1 MDKYIYFLIK
11 IFDEDKHAEMFL
23 DGFLHSKKLSYFR
36 KLYDE
41 ALGNRGDKHEGVI
54 SWYKAEELIIEIN
67 GVTLKDVVGNVSMN
81 MNYHDNV
88 NIFCLYASYQTENFE
103 LTQENLP
110 KLIEELKISESCLGL
125 GRKAVIVTNVEEFI
139 NRVFN
144 KAEQQQLNFKA
155 GLIEYYDPEI
165 FSGKFKDDD
174 AIFKK
179 RIEFSH
185 QKEYRFAF
193 YPNNISDDAMNLDIG
208 NIRDIAFKME
218 AREINNEIKISKITR

>member
-11 IFDEDKHAEMFL
+11 IFDEDKYAEMFL
-23 DGFLHSKKLSYFR
+23 DGVLHSKKLSYFR
-36 KLYDE
+36 KIYDK
-41 ALGNRGDKHEGVI
+41 AVGNRGDRHEGVI

-67 GVTLKDVVGNVSMN
+67 GVTLKNVVGNVSMN

-110 KLIEELKISESCLGL
+110 KLIEQLKISESCFGL

-144 KAEQQQLNFKA
+144 KADQQQLNFKA
-155 GLIEYYDPEI
+155 GLIEYYDPKI
-165 FSGKFKDDD
+165 FSGKFTDND

-193 YPNNISDDAMNLDIG
+193 YPNKISDDAINLDIG
-208 NIRDIAFKME
+208 DIRDIAFKME
-218 AREINNEIKISKITR
+218 ANEINNEIKISKITQ

>member
-11 IFDEDKHAEMFL
+11 IFDEDEHAEMFL
-23 DGFLHSKKLSYFR
+23 DGILHSKKISYFR

-41 ALGNRGDKHEGVI
+41 AEGNRGDRHEGVI
-54 SWYKAEELIIEIN
+54 SWYKAEELKIEIN
-67 GVTLKDVVGNVSMN
+67 GVTLKDVVGNVSIKMN
-81 MNYHDNV
+81 SHDNV

-103 LTQENLP
+103 LTQENIP
-110 KLIEELKISESCLGL
+110 KLIEQLKISESCLGL
-125 GRKAVIVTNVEEFI
+125 GRKAVIVTNVQEFM
-139 NRVFN
+139 NRVLN
-144 KAEQQQLNFKA
+144 KADQQQLDLRA
-155 GLIEYYDPEI
+155 GLIEYYDPKI
-165 FSGKFKDDD
+165 FSGKFTDDD

-193 YPNNISDDAMNLDIG
+193 YPNNISDDAINLDIG

-218 AREINNEIKISKITR
+218 ANEIDNEIKISKIAQ